1 MPALG
6 YKSRFAALVAS
17 GAKPHTIRAPRVH
30 PIKVGDI
37 LQHYTGMRTK
47 ACRRLCEPTVCTAVT
62 PITIFAKRAAIS
74 LGVGSVRY
82 PLEFPVVLDRA
93 TTEALAKADGFA
105 DAAEFFAWF
114 GETHGPTFQG
124 FLIEWGE
131 REPASFFTA
140 AERGRSTRIL
150 NTMSAIARR

>member
-6 YKSRFAALVAS
+6 YKARFAAMVAS
-17 GAKPHTIRAPRVH
+17 GEKPHTIRSPRAH
-30 PIKVGDI
+30 PIKVGDV

-47 ACRRLCEPTVCTAVT
+47 QCRRLCEPTVCTAVT
-62 PITIFAKRAAIS
+62 GITIFASHRVVILAA
-74 LGVGSVRY
+74 GSQRY
-82 PLEFPVVLDRA
+82 PREISVALDCH

-114 GETHGPTFQG
+114 GETHGPVFEG

-131 REPASFFTA
+131 RQPESFFTP
-140 AERGRSTRIL
+140 ETRARATAIL
-150 NTMSAIARR
+150 NTMSAIAPR